1 MKKRSQSRRLRVRVF
16 GHYATPPLPVDYS
29 ALVVISA
36 MLALVFLTE
45 SASAALG
52 GL

>member
-1 MKKRSQSRRLRVRVF
+1 MKKRNQSRRLRVRVF
-16 GHYATPPLPVDYS
+16 GDYVARPLPGDYS